1 MILKGKG
8 VKMLNDAGAVNPFDT
23 TAEENELNALNAEL
37 EQARA
42 SLEGDFAKYAAE
54 NTSAELE
61 ELFFEDKEEFFKTIL
76 QMQNKFLSE
85 GVGAKEARANQLT
98 ADINQ
103 KKQFSQIEE
112 AKNAFEAK
120 YPEISVETLLSFYQ
134 EALPPKIVAQLEALP
149 PEQFF
154 EELYNIYKAM
164 NGEGETKQE
173 EQGEKLPQQISG
185 APQSSEAASGAGSEL
200 PFQRL

>member
-1 MILKGKG
+1 MP
-8 VKMLNDAGAVNPFDT
+8 DAQNANPFDT

-61 ELFFEDKEEFFKTIL
+61 ELFFENKEEFFKAIL
-76 QMQNKFLSE
+76 EMQNTFLSE
-85 GVGAKEARANQLT
+85 GIGAKEARASQLT
-98 ADINQ
+98 TDINQ
-103 KKQFSQIEE
+103 KKQFSQIEV

-120 YPEISVETLLSFYQ
+120 HPEISVETLLQFYQ
-134 EALPPKIVAQLEALP
+134 EALPPKIVSQLDALQ

-173 EQGEKLPQQISG
+173 QGEKLPQQISG
-185 APQSSEAASGAGSEL
+185 TPQSSEAANGAGSEL